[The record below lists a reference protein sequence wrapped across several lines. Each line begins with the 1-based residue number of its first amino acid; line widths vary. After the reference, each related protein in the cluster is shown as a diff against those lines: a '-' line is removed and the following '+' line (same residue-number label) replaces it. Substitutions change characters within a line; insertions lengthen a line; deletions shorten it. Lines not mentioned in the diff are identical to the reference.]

1 MQAKPDCETLIST
14 DKCYMIATKQI
25 GFSLIELAIVL
36 SVASV
41 FAAMATPGFMSMMVK
56 SNLDNAQMD
65 TVQAL
70 RKAKNIARSENT
82 NITVEIAENSDVITL
97 KRPNDSIIQTIKLP
111 KVSAD
116 SAISFTFNALG
127 TVNNTGTIILVS
139 QRSSYR
145 SVSITIENLFGLIRI
160 K

>member
-1 MQAKPDCETLIST
+1 
-14 DKCYMIATKQI
+14 MIATKQI

-41 FAAMATPGFMSMMVK
+41 FAAMATPGFMSMIIK
-56 SNLDNAQMD
+56 SNLYNAQMD

-127 TVNNTGTIILVS
+127 TVNQTGTIILVS

-145 SVSITIENLFGLIRI
+145 SISITIENLFGLISI
-160 K
+160 S

>member
-1 MQAKPDCETLIST
+1 MKV
-14 DKCYMIATKQI
+14 TKQI

-41 FAAMATPGFMSMMVK
+41 FAAMATPGFMSMMIK
-56 SNLDNAQMD
+56 SNLNNARMD

-82 NITVEIAENSDVITL
+82 NITVEIAANSDTIIL

-111 KVSAD
+111 RVCAD
-116 SAISFTFNALG
+116 SAISFTFSALG
-127 TVNNTGTIILVS
+127 MVNNTGTIILVS
-139 QRSSYR
+139 KRNSYR
-145 SVSITIENLFGLIRI
+145 TVSITIVNLFGLISI
-160 K
+160 S